1 MGTLATEFAEA
12 LATERAFALKADVD
26 GLTAIQGVKRQLL
39 DKLVAS
45 GASEAETAPLRERAM
60 ANVQLIR
67 HLVACLQ
74 VLSQP
79 AGATYDS
86 GGGRS
91 MRPVSRSW
99 GRL

>member
-1 MGTLATEFAEA
+1 METVVTEFAKVLDA
-12 LATERAFALKADVD
+12 ERAFALSADVD
-26 GLTAIQGVKRQLL
+26 ALGAIQAEKRILL
-39 DKLVAS
+39 DRLL
-45 GASEAETAPLRERAM
+45 ASEASPEETEPLRERAM

-74 VLSQP
+74 GLSQP
-79 AGATYDS
+79 PGPTYDA

-91 MRPVSRSW
+91 QRPMSRSW

>member
-1 MGTLATEFAEA
+1 METVVAEFAKV
-12 LATERAFALKADVD
+12 LDVERAFALKADVD
-26 GLTAIQGVKRQLL
+26 GLGAIQAEKRELL
-39 DKLVAS
+39 DKLLAS
-45 GASEAETAPLRERAM
+45 GATEAETAPLRERAM

-74 VLSQP
+74 GISQP
-79 AGATYDS
+79 AGPTYDS

>member
-1 MGTLATEFAEA
+1 MEMVVAEFAKV
-12 LATERAFALKADVD
+12 LDVERALALKADVD
-26 GLTAIQGVKRQLL
+26 GLGSIQEEKRVLL
-39 DKLVAS
+39 DKLLAS
-45 GASEAETAPLRERAM
+45 GASEAETAPLRERVM

-74 VLSQP
+74 GICAP
-79 AGATYDS
+79 AGPTYTA

-91 MRPVSRSW
+91 LRPMTRSW